1 MKLRP
6 SFFLKA
12 TLAVFSLIFVYSLT
26 HPRYDPTGAEDRV
39 ARLVENHDFQYPLE
53 DYFPEIPMTIKAP
66 PPGEKYHA
74 AEDCFAPAGTPV
86 YAIGDGKISY
96 SGKKR
101 GYGWLIIIDH
111 PELDAYSL
119 YGHLSTRRWKLK
131 SGNVKKGELIA
142 YLGEAAETDTQ
153 RPHIHFGLRLGQ
165 RKDYATIGNQRW
177 MAGYTKCRPDQV
189 GWLIPSK
196 IIGESPAMRDWKQLI
211 QKREDIDAD
220 RSLQADDFRI
230 TSGTH
235 TEKEDLNAVIK
246 AEFGDNYRL
255 ADWTEIKAFS
265 LDNPQ
270 WADQIGLAAGEPN
283 GLLVSNDG
291 YKIWLGRQ
299 YFICRFNHDR
309 PRPFLAHDSID
320 NDFVCLGSWQDL
332 HRRVLAVRQ

>member
-12 TLAVFSLIFVYSLT
+12 TLAIFSLIFVYSLT

-39 ARLVENHDFQYPLE
+39 TRLVENQDFQYPLQ
-53 DYFPEIPMTIKAP
+53 DYFPEIPMTMKAP
-66 PPGEKYHA
+66 PSGERYHA

-101 GYGWLIIIDH
+101 GYGWLIIVDH
-111 PELDAYSL
+111 PELDVYSL

-142 YLGEAAETDTQ
+142 YLGEASETDTQ

-177 MAGYTKCRPDQV
+177 MAGYTTCRPDQI

-196 IIGESPAMRDWKQLI
+196 IIGESAVMREWNQLI
-211 QKREDIDAD
+211 QKEENIDAN
-220 RSLQADDFRI
+220 RPLQADDFRI

-246 AEFGDNYRL
+246 AEFGDHYRL
-255 ADWTEIKAFS
+255 APKQNYNNS
-265 LDNPQ
+265 LSRKTG
-270 WADQIGLAAGEPN
+270 I
-283 GLLVSNDG
+283 
-291 YKIWLGRQ
+291 
-299 YFICRFNHDR
+299 
-309 PRPFLAHDSID
+309 
-320 NDFVCLGSWQDL
+320 VCLWRDSLRTYSRGNGNATERPLESLGYGERGGLHQLLKHGDGDADLPGHPGS
-332 HRRVLAVRQ
+332 